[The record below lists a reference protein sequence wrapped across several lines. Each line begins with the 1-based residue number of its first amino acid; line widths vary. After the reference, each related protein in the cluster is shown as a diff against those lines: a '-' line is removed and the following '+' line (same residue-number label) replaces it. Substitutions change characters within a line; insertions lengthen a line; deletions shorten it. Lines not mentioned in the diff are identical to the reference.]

1 MARTL
6 LEAMP
11 ELCLSVPDAEQ
22 FVSHGA
28 PNFRVRGGKTFAV
41 LALNHHGD
49 GRVALWL
56 AAPDGAQSQLSQFQ
70 PQHYFVPPY
79 VGVRGW
85 VGVHLDQGLAWSEIF
100 DRVSEAYRQV
110 ASHQQIAS
118 VTSETSIA
126 EPDTALT
133 IADIDPL
140 QTPHARTVVEQ
151 LRHIC
156 LALPESSE
164 GTQFGTP
171 VWRAGKKA
179 FALAWAYNG
188 PLMLGFWVG
197 IDRQS
202 LMTADPRFSIPA
214 YMGHNGWIALDVSD
228 DIQWG
233 EIKALATESYRHF
246 ALKRMLLALG
256 DH

>member
-6 LEAMP
+6 LQAIP
-11 ELCLSVPDAEQ
+11 ELCLSMPDAEH

-28 PNFRVRGGKTFAV
+28 PNFRVRGGKTFAIFAV
-41 LALNHHGD
+41 NSHGD

-56 AAPDGAQSQLSQFQ
+56 AAPDGAQTHLCEIQ
-70 PQHYFVPPY
+70 PQDYFVPPY

-85 VGVHLDQGLAWSEIF
+85 LGVQLDQSLAWSEIS

-110 ASHQQIAS
+110 ASRQQIALLA
-118 VTSETSIA
+118 SETTVA

-133 IADIDPL
+133 AAEIDPL
-140 QTPHARTVVEQ
+140 QSPHALAVLAQ
-151 LRHIC
+151 LRHVC
-156 LALPESSE
+156 LTFPETSE
-164 GTQFGTP
+164 GTQFGAP
-171 VWRAGKKA
+171 VWRAGKKG

-188 PLMLGFWVG
+188 PLTLGFWVG
-197 IDRQS
+197 IERQS

-228 DIQWG
+228 
-233 EIKALATESYRHF
+233 EIHWEEISALALDSYRHF
-246 ALKRMLLALG
+246 ANKRMLHALG
-256 DH
+256 E